1 MTTTHDIDLSTA
13 EAFAAIPLAAVCCD
27 RDFRPEEAD
36 VIRAQL
42 LSRTPF
48 RSMEPYAFGVLFSDL
63 LRRYRENDWQL
74 LVAQAAPLLSQQQR
88 RTAYAL
94 ACQLIHCDREVNP
107 SERSF
112 LEVLAKELQL
122 PLLWSQQVIEVCELL
137 HQDCLAPGSTT

>member
-1 MTTTHDIDLSTA
+1 MTPTHDIERSRA

-27 RDFRPEEAD
+27 RDFRSEEAE
-36 VIRAQL
+36 VIRTQL
-42 LSRTPF
+42 LSRSPF

-63 LRRYRENDWQL
+63 LHRYRENDWQV
-74 LVAQAAPLLSQQQR
+74 LVAQAVPLLSLQQR

-112 LEVLAKELQL
+112 LEVLAEVLQL
-122 PLLWSQQVIEVCELL
+122 PPAFSQQVIEVCELL
-137 HQDCLAPGSTT
+137 YQDCLAPGSAP

>member
-1 MTTTHDIDLSTA
+1 MTTTHDIDRCTA
-13 EAFAAIPLAAVCCD
+13 EAFAAIPLAAVCSD
-27 RDFRPEEAD
+27 RHFRPEEAE
-36 VIRAQL
+36 VIRSQL
-42 LSRTPF
+42 LSRSPF

-74 LVAQAAPLLSQQQR
+74 LVAQAAPLLNLQQR

-112 LEVLAKELQL
+112 LEVLAQELQL
-122 PLLWSQQVIEVCELL
+122 PLPWSHQVIEVCELL
-137 HQDCLAPGSTT
+137 YTDCLAPGSAR